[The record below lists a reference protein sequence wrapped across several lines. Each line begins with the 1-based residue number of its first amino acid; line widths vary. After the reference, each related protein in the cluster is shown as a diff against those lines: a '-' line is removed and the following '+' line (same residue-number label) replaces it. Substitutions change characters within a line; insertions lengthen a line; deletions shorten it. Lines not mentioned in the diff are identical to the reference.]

1 MFYVWSF
8 EKKTQN
14 LCPQALAGGLRSK
27 FYVSRG
33 PQYYQFSFFLVTGEP
48 GSVQVVTG
56 DTVAHP
62 TYVQYVDE
70 TPEAA
75 TIYTTTNGQM

>member
-1 MFYVWSF
+1 MW
-8 EKKTQN
+8 
-14 LCPQALAGGLRSK
+14 
-27 FYVSRG
+27 
-33 PQYYQFSFFLVTGEP
+33 FFLVTGEP

-56 DTVAHP
+56 DTVAHS

>member
-1 MFYVWSF
+1 M
-8 EKKTQN
+8 
-14 LCPQALAGGLRSK
+14 LALKVFNVIKAHIIVTCLL
-27 FYVSRG
+27 
-33 PQYYQFSFFLVTGEP
+33 FLVTGEP